1 MKLSQLTNE
10 YLIELHC
17 KLTSKQDIIQF
28 LIQKLFDEHKISNIQ
43 SFYESVME
51 REALSPTG
59 IDCGIAIPHGK
70 SNTVLK
76 TSFAVA
82 ILEQPLSS
90 WESVTPDST
99 VQYIFLL
106 AIPLSNQKNEQINLL
121 LTLMTHV
128 SHQEYLNKLTTSS
141 TPQEFI
147 QNLDAPLFI
156 STPKNKES
164 IVAVTACTYG
174 VAHTYLAVEALKK
187 AAKDNHIDIYIEKQ
201 GASGIID
208 ELTHEQIN
216 QALGVIIASDVHIR
230 HMERFKNKN
239 ILDEPI
245 KNASQLIYKIL
256 N

>member
-1 MKLSQLTNE
+1 
-10 YLIELHC
+10 
-17 KLTSKQDIIQF
+17 
-28 LIQKLFDEHKISNIQ
+28 
-43 SFYESVME
+43 ME

-82 ILEQPLSS
+82 ILEQPL
-90 WESVTPDST
+90 
-99 VQYIFLL
+99 
-106 AIPLSNQKNEQINLL
+106 
-121 LTLMTHV
+121 
-128 SHQEYLNKLTTSS
+128 
-141 TPQEFI
+141 
-147 QNLDAPLFI
+147 FI

-174 VAHTYLAVEALKK
+174 VAHTYLAVEDLKK

-201 GASGIID
+201 GASGIVD

-239 ILDEPI
+239 ILKVKVDEPI

>member
-1 MKLSQLTNE
+1 M
-10 YLIELHC
+10 
-17 KLTSKQDIIQF
+17 
-28 LIQKLFDEHKISNIQ
+28 
-43 SFYESVME
+43 
-51 REALSPTG
+51 
-59 IDCGIAIPHGK
+59 GK
-70 SNTVLK
+70 RNPR
-76 TSFAVA
+76 
-82 ILEQPLSS
+82 QYSS
-90 WESVTPDST
+90 I
-99 VQYIFLL
+99 YFLL

-141 TPQEFI
+141 MPQEFI

-187 AAKDNHIDIYIEKQ
+187 ATKDNHIDIYIEKQ
-201 GASGIID
+201 GASGIVD